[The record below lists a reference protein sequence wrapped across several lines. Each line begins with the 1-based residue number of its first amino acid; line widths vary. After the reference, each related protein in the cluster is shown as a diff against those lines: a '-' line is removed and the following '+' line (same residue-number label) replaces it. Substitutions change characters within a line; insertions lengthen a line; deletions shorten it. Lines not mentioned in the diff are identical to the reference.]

1 MSAANAAHDDHHGLA
16 HTMSPKMLIG
26 IWAAL
31 IGLTG
36 LTVLTASMHLHPFD
50 LVIAMVIATVKA
62 LLVALFF
69 MHLLYDRPFNGLVF
83 MLSFVFAAVFVTFSM
98 FDTGNNQTLIA
109 ARSDV
114 APVVEKWRAAIDDEA
129 AEGDMDYIRGLVDGS
144 VPFEHEGHGEAAE
157 GAPEDAGAAAGH

>member
-1 MSAANAAHDDHHGLA
+1 MSATAAHDDHHGLA

-31 IGLTG
+31 IALTG
-36 LTVLTASMHLHPFD
+36 FTVWTAGLHLHPFD
-50 LVIAMVIATVKA
+50 LVIAMIIATVKA

-83 MLSFVFAAVFVTFSM
+83 MLSFVFAAIFVVFSM

-109 ARSDV
+109 ARSEV
-114 APVVEKWRAAIDDEA
+114 APVVEEWRATIVEEA
-129 AEGDMDYIRGLVDGS
+129 AEGDMEYIRGLVDGS
-144 VPFEHEGHGEAAE
+144 IPFEHEGHGEAAE
-157 GAPEDAGAAAGH
+157 GAPEGDGAAAGH